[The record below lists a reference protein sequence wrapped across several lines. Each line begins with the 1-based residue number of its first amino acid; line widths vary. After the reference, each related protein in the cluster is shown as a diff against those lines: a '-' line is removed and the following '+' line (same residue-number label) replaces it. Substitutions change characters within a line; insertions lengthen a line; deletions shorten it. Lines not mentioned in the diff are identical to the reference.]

1 MNWESV
7 EEFYAGLLGV
17 EAPWEVESTERD
29 GAAREVHVRIIYSGD
44 SPVCPLCAKASPI
57 HDHVTRKWRHLDSCN
72 HKTIIEAD
80 VPRTRCDTHGVLQVQ
95 IPWAEKNSRFTAELE
110 RQVCMWLKEASITA
124 VSEMFDLSWDVIAGI
139 QDRAVRRGMATR
151 KASTPKNIGIDETS
165 FQKRHEYVTV
175 IVDKD
180 KGVVLDVL
188 QDRKSATLD
197 EWFKTQE
204 TADFRAL
211 ESVSMDMWDAFIKA
225 VKDNVAD
232 AERKIAFD
240 RYHVAGHLGKAV
252 DMVRAN
258 ENRRLLK
265 ENGQSELVGT
275 KYDWLRNSARTDNR
289 STERKAFMKLS
300 RSNLKT
306 ARALRIKEA
315 AGLLWDFV
323 YAAVAEKRW
332 KELIGWM
339 LRSKL
344 DPIIKVARMIKS
356 YLWGILNAIKLKT
369 TNAELESM
377 NSGIQRIKR
386 MACGYRNRDRFRMAI
401 LFHFGGL
408 DLGFRPT
415 R

>member
-17 EAPWEVESTERD
+17 ESPWEVEGIERD
-29 GAAREVHVRIIYSGD
+29 GQAREVHVRIIYADDEPGC
-44 SPVCPLCAKASPI
+44 PVCGTASPI
-57 HDHVTRKWRHLDSCN
+57 HDRTTRKWRHLDSCN

-80 VPRTRCDTHGVLQVQ
+80 VPRTRCAEHGVLQVL
-95 IPWAEKNSRFTAELE
+95 IPWAEKNSRFTIELE

-124 VSEMFDLSWDVIAGI
+124 VADMFDLSWDAVAGI
-139 QDRAVRRGMATR
+139 QERAVRRGMAKR
-151 KASTPKNIGIDETS
+151 KVIKPKNIGVDETS

-180 KGVVLDVL
+180 KGVVLEVL
-188 QDRKSATLD
+188 QDRKATSLD
-197 EWFKTQE
+197 DWFKTQK
-204 TADFRAL
+204 TVDFSAL

-225 VKDNVAD
+225 VKDNFQN
-232 AERKIAFD
+232 AERMIAFD

-252 DMVRAN
+252 DKVRAQ
-258 ENRRLLK
+258 ENRDLLK
-265 ENGQSELVGT
+265 DGGASELKGT
-275 KYDWLRNSARTDNR
+275 KYNWLKNSARIDNR
-289 STERKAFMKLS
+289 TGDRREFLKLS

-306 ARALRIKEA
+306 ARAWRIKEA

-323 YAAVAEKRW
+323 YEAVAEKRW
-332 KELIGWM
+332 KELLGWM
-339 LRSKL
+339 NRSRL
-344 DPIIKVARMIKS
+344 EPIIKVAKTIKS
-356 YLWGILNAIKLKT
+356 YLWGILNAIRLKT

-386 MACGYRNRDRFRMAI
+386 MACGFRNRDRFRMAI

-408 DLGFRPT
+408 DLGF
-415 R
+415 